1 MTGLQKLVEWY
12 DNLDELVQARMDYNQ
27 DAADKIMNKARSLLA
42 EEQANKTIYGYCPKC
57 GADVVGMERRIN
69 GDSTCSNGHKFPS
82 KDTVKQAN
90 KPVEDEPLEELAK
103 RKGHRLELAG
113 WLYRQ
118 DGSLVVQ
125 RAENMAA
132 LRAYLN
138 GLDDKGETK

>member
-1 MTGLQKLVEWY
+1 MTGLEKLVEW
-12 DNLDELVQARMDYNQ
+12 LDSKAGASVLVKDYWLE
-27 DAADKIMNKARSLLA
+27 AADKARALLA
-42 EEQANKTIYGYCPKC
+42 EE
-57 GADVVGMERRIN
+57 
-69 GDSTCSNGHKFPS
+69 
-82 KDTVKQAN
+82 QAN

-138 GLDDKGETK
+138 GLDDKGDK

>member
-1 MTGLQKLVEWY
+1 MKSGLEEMVEWLIIQDEPSIKNGRVF
-12 DNLDELVQARMDYNQ
+12 DNYTAGVKDAFHGSLEHAR
-27 DAADKIMNKARSLLA
+27 ALLA
-42 EEQANKTIYGYCPKC
+42 EEQT
-57 GADVVGMERRIN
+57 
-69 GDSTCSNGHKFPS
+69 
-82 KDTVKQAN
+82 N